1 MLLIAFFAPAG
12 APPNVD
18 DSTKTITNWYI
29 KHHTGIMIADSFQ
42 ALAIFPFL
50 FFVASLWRT
59 VRRAEGSGVLGV
71 VVATGGAVGGTLAMI
86 GFAAESA
93 VTFQA
98 AKLGDPALV
107 RALFDLNRIV
117 LSYIWV
123 PLAAMIAVASL
134 VTVQTNVLPRWIG
147 WAGFVAAVVMLVA
160 SLGVFADKSNV
171 LNFLGL
177 IAFILFALWVL
188 ATSIVLY
195 LRPPT
200 ATLLRIETS

>member
-1 MLLIAFFAPAG
+1 VSTEVRPGTPGTGVAAPTTDWSRIAALGGVLFFIMLLIAFFAPAG

-29 KHHTGIMIADSFQ
+29 KHHTGIMIADFFQ
-42 ALAIFPFL
+42 ALGIFPFL

-59 VRRAEGSGVLGV
+59 VRRAEGSGVMAV
-71 VVATGGAVGGTLAMI
+71 VVATGGAVGATLAI
-86 GFAAESA
+86 IAFAAESA

-98 AKLGDPALV
+98 AK
-107 RALFDLNRIV
+107 
-117 LSYIWV
+117 
-123 PLAAMIAVASL
+123 
-134 VTVQTNVLPRWIG
+134 RWIG
-147 WAGFVAAVVMLVA
+147 WAGLVTAAVMLVA